1 MHLTNQ
7 FRPAFRFPSLHVAGQ
22 MNKMLWLW
30 KLAQEDDKHCACR
43 DLCPDVAR
51 NYFRCNYNGH
61 ILRNGSTDSGRQ
73 QRQRHMACGDRQ
85 DDVSRRANPLANW
98 YLLLLK
104 CPKLVDTFHLVFQ
117 TLIHPASHSKWNAP
131 KMEESPPA
139 QEEQQPIGDRRSII
153 RRRIRRLA
161 RRSRAGTYIH
171 MFRIGFFWGMVDGGW
186 EMGDGHGIWRSTL
199 SILRLISVGTRLWH
213 GLVSSRQ
220 LS

>member
-1 MHLTNQ
+1 MTQINSSIYQRAEHNVEQWGNTFVGKVKHSCRTQGSTNMHLTNQ
-7 FRPAFRFPSLHVAGQ
+7 FRPAFRFPSLHFAGQ

-85 DDVSRRANPLANW
+85 DDVNRRANPLANW

-117 TLIHPASHSKWNAP
+117 TLIHPASHSK
-131 KMEESPPA
+131 
-139 QEEQQPIGDRRSII
+139 
-153 RRRIRRLA
+153 
-161 RRSRAGTYIH
+161 
-171 MFRIGFFWGMVDGGW
+171 
-186 EMGDGHGIWRSTL
+186 
-199 SILRLISVGTRLWH
+199 
-213 GLVSSRQ
+213 
-220 LS
+220 